1 MEVAPR
7 CKLLTPLTLLAL
19 FTLLTLLLWPT
30 LSTWFTQ
37 LCQNCH
43 LVTNIQM
50 RKKVFVAN
58 CKFANMRN

>member
-7 CKLLTPLTLLAL
+7 RKLLTLLTLLAL

-30 LSTWFTQ
+30 STWFTQ